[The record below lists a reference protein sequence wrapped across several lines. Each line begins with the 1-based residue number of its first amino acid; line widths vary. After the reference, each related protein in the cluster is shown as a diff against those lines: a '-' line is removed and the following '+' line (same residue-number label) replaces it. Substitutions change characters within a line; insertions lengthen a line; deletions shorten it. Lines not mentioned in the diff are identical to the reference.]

1 MLYLATKNEKYIY
14 FYLILIEIFIGVN
27 VFSMFFGIFINYFY
41 DDYLE
46 NKVKNDMN
54 KSLSFYKLNGP
65 SWFKNSL
72 QYSNEY
78 YKTKSKDAQSDVN
91 NSRKDKANK
100 FIYIILSINFFL
112 LLLVIIPLIL
122 GIIPLKY
129 INLKSISINY
139 LMHIVLVI
147 IFEVILLMCILP
159 FIKTVNISDAFN
171 MAKTYNY

>member
-1 MLYLATKNEKYIY
+1 MLYLATKNDKYIY

-65 SWFKNSL
+65 SWFKNDL
-72 QYSNEY
+72 QSENTYL
-78 YKTKSKDAQSDVN
+78 KTKSKESQSDVN

-100 FIYIILSINFFL
+100 FIYLILSINFFL

-171 MAKTYNY
+171 MNKQYY